1 MGLNQL
7 VTRFSLLS
15 VLGLFSFKAYPTAH
29 AEPVVA
35 SAGQS
40 VILPCSVKISAT
52 DDIQTVE
59 WSKKDLKPVV
69 VFLYRDGCE
78 TFEMKDRDFEY
89 RTSLIMREMK
99 NGNVSLRISNVKL
112 SDAGTYR
119 CLKILKNGTREE
131 SSVELVV
138 VAASDPKLALLPADT
153 RGVTVECEARCWW
166 PSPQVMI
173 QDENGNN
180 ITDEEPR
187 VERTRGCFSV
197 KHRVTLLKRTSR
209 VVCRVHQPTVNQSR
223 TAEIFIPDMWMC
235 DSSTTYVCG
244 TGTALAI
251 CIVVVG
257 TVLLLRKRCCRSET
271 MKVSDSSGSF
281 KAPESLNL
289 LSSADETM
297 ESQKEEVADLKLEN
311 RRKDQI
317 ICDLRKQISSQQLFP
332 LLQHNPPTMIQTSS
346 TFSLDSPHQPLD
358 PHTDPRTPPG
368 DHKPTQTAS
377 KPQKAVKSPQKNSLK
392 HGNQKQNN
400 PRTQTHS
407 RNSSSSLA
415 PPDSPVSDQSNT
427 HVRIRSVSESQSHN
441 AGISPLDR
449 PSSLPSYRNRFSP
462 LKNAGGEM

>member
-1 MGLNQL
+1 M
-7 VTRFSLLS
+7 
-15 VLGLFSFKAYPTAH
+15 
-29 AEPVVA
+29 A

-59 WSKKDLKPVV
+59 WSKTDLQPVV

-78 TFEMKDRDFEY
+78 TFEMKDLDFEY

-131 SSVELVV
+131 SSVEL
-138 VAASDPKLALLPADT
+138 L
-153 RGVTVECEARCWW
+153 
-166 PSPQVMI
+166 
-173 QDENGNN
+173 
-180 ITDEEPR
+180 
-187 VERTRGCFSV
+187 
-197 KHRVTLLKRTSR
+197 
-209 VVCRVHQPTVNQSR
+209 
-223 TAEIFIPDMWMC
+223 
-235 DSSTTYVCG
+235 
-244 TGTALAI
+244 
-251 CIVVVG
+251 
-257 TVLLLRKRCCRSET
+257 
-271 MKVSDSSGSF
+271 
-281 KAPESLNL
+281 
-289 LSSADETM
+289 
-297 ESQKEEVADLKLEN
+297 
-311 RRKDQI
+311 
-317 ICDLRKQISSQQLFP
+317 
-332 LLQHNPPTMIQTSS
+332 NPPTMMQSSS

-358 PHTDPRTPPG
+358 PDTDPRTPPG

-400 PRTQTHS
+400 PRSQTCS

-427 HVRIRSVSESQSHN
+427 HVRIRSVSESLSHN

-462 LKNAGGEM
+462 LKNA

>member
-59 WSKKDLKPVV
+59 WSKTDLQPVV

-78 TFEMKDRDFEY
+78 TFEMKDLDFAY

-138 VAASDPKLALLPADT
+138 VAASDLKLALLSADT
-153 RGVTVECEARCWW
+153 IEVTVECEARCWW
-166 PSPQVMI
+166 PSPQMMI

-180 ITDEEPR
+180 ITDKKPREEQ
-187 VERTRGCFSV
+187 TGGCFSV
-197 KHRVTLLKRTSR
+197 KHRVKLRNHTSR

-223 TAEIFIPDMWMC
+223 TAEIFIPDIWIY
-235 DSSTTYVCG
+235 DNLKTLISG
-244 TGTALAI
+244 ATATVFL
-251 CIVVVG
+251 VG
-257 TVLLLRKRCCRSET
+257 IAAVGLLLC
-271 MKVSDSSGSF
+271 GS
-281 KAPESLNL
+281 
-289 LSSADETM
+289 
-297 ESQKEEVADLKLEN
+297 
-311 RRKDQI
+311 
-317 ICDLRKQISSQQLFP
+317 
-332 LLQHNPPTMIQTSS
+332 
-346 TFSLDSPHQPLD
+346 
-358 PHTDPRTPPG
+358 
-368 DHKPTQTAS
+368 
-377 KPQKAVKSPQKNSLK
+377 
-392 HGNQKQNN
+392 
-400 PRTQTHS
+400 
-407 RNSSSSLA
+407 
-415 PPDSPVSDQSNT
+415 
-427 HVRIRSVSESQSHN
+427 
-441 AGISPLDR
+441 
-449 PSSLPSYRNRFSP
+449 
-462 LKNAGGEM
+462 